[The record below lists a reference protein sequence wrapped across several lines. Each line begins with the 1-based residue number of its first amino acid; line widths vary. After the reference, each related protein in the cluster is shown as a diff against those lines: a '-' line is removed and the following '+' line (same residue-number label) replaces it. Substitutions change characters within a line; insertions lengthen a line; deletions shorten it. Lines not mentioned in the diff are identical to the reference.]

1 MKDSS
6 FQKGI
11 REIDNAVATRCDKG
25 TVLLSHATER
35 TVPLSQRKS
44 KEVNRMKVVG
54 ITTQQEVFIGSKD
67 RNFRINEF
75 LIIEDPYQKNLLG
88 EVVEAK
94 TYNRYIPLNI
104 YGDFVD
110 NSVLES
116 LKALGYNIDD
126 DTIYIAK
133 VRLLNEA
140 LYPIQ
145 TGSDVRIPEFIEVK
159 NIMIK
164 SNTEEGL
171 VLGVIK
177 NTDDLARDMD
187 NEFKDLL
194 YTFEEGDLLPQSEIP
209 YILDLKSMHHYP
221 HIGVF
226 GGSGSG
232 KSFGLRVA
240 LEELMLQNIPTIVL
254 DPHYEMDFGEIA
266 SYMEE
271 NYADFTD
278 KFKCLQVGTH
288 VGVKFEDLA
297 AQDLKNLL
305 HAASNLTDSMNN
317 VVDILFKPRD
327 SYYSFYNRMQMLT
340 EAQEE
345 GSLDRIE
352 NRINNA
358 NDNEERK
365 AWTERKSLFLSY
377 DKTCPYNSVRGIIW
391 RLRRLGNDGVFSK
404 DIREIEEGLQYGKL
418 IVIQGSTRILQVF
431 STYLLSNLYHKRRD
445 YKDALYK
452 KTAAE
457 YFPPFLIVT
466 DEAHNFAPKGYDSPS
481 KSILKEI
488 SQEGRKYGVFLILA
502 TQRPTLLD
510 ETITAQLNTKL
521 IFRTVRA
528 SDIQT
533 IQEETDLTMEECRRL
548 PYLRTGDVF
557 ISSANMGRTIFAR
570 VRAALTTSPHTLNPF
585 DELKNRT
592 QEDDEK
598 FLNIIMSKLPIND
611 IELAQVA
618 LEIEQET
625 KITYTVNN
633 LEERLKQMVDKNYIR
648 KEETIFGYRYRT

>member
-1 MKDSS
+1 
-6 FQKGI
+6 
-11 REIDNAVATRCDKG
+11 
-25 TVLLSHATER
+25 
-35 TVPLSQRKS
+35 
-44 KEVNRMKVVG
+44 MKVVG
-54 ITTQQEVFIGSKD
+54 ITTQQEVFVGSKE

-75 LIIEDPYQKNLLG
+75 LIIEDPYQNNLLG

-94 TYNRYIPLNI
+94 TFNRYIPLNI

-116 LKALGYNIDD
+116 LRALGYNIDE
-126 DTIYIAK
+126 DTIYISK

-159 NIMIK
+159 DIMIK
-164 SNTEEGL
+164 SKADEGL

-177 NTDDLARDMD
+177 NTDDLASQMD
-187 NEFKDLL
+187 DEFKNLL
-194 YTFEEGDLLPQSEIP
+194 HTFEEGALIPQREIP

-232 KSFGLRVA
+232 KSFGLRVV
-240 LEELMLQNIPTIVL
+240 LEELMVQNIPTIVL
-254 DPHYEMDFGEIA
+254 DPHYEMDFGEVA
-266 SYMEE
+266 SYIKE
-271 NYADFTD
+271 NALDFND
-278 KFKCLQVGTH
+278 RFKCLQVGTH
-288 VGVKFEDLA
+288 VGVKFEDLS

-358 NDNEERK
+358 NDNDERK
-365 AWTERKSLFLSY
+365 AWIERRDLFTSY

-391 RLRRLGNDGVFSK
+391 RLKRLGNDGVFSK
-404 DIREIEEGLQYGKL
+404 DIREIEDGLQNGKL

-431 STYLLSNLYHKRRD
+431 ATYLLSNLYHKRRD

-533 IQEETDLTMEECRRL
+533 IQEETDLTGEECRRL

-570 VRAALTTSPHTLNPF
+570 VRAALTSSPHTLNPF
-585 DELKNRT
+585 DELKSRAK
-592 QEDDEK
+592 EEDEK
-598 FLNIIMSKLPIND
+598 FLDIILSKLPIND

-618 LEIEQET
+618 LEIEQESKT
-625 KITYTVNN
+625 TYSVKN
-633 LEERLKQMVDKNYIR
+633 LEERLKHMVDKNYIK
-648 KEETIFGYRYRT
+648 KEETIFGYRYRVN